1 MNFVQSYA
9 SCPTML
15 PQILIEVSLM
25 KVHGHLLVQL
35 SIITSIVL
43 ALAHIPSSQAQTQL
57 VLSVDAS
64 ANRKPISPLIYGM
77 NFPDQQLIQELGL
90 TVQRR
95 GGNATTRYNWQND
108 FYNTGSDWF
117 FENIASENPDRSTL
131 PNGSAADRF
140 VEQGQTMAIQ
150 SLMVVPLIGY
160 VAKDSSLQHPFAC
173 GFKVSSYGAQQRVDP
188 YDTNCGN
195 GIHSNGSSI
204 TNNNPADTSIA
215 VGPDFVKAWVQ
226 HLVQRYG
233 RAAAGGLRFYNLDNE
248 PGLWPETHR
257 DVYPQHVTYTEL
269 RDRGLAYAATIKDA
283 DSSAQVLG
291 PVQDGWTRYFY
302 ASYHSYPDAVAQ
314 AERDSYAG
322 TPFVE
327 WYLREMKA
335 AEQKQGRRLLDYLDL
350 HYYPQASGVA
360 LQGAG
365 DAQQQALRLR
375 STRSLWDASYVDES
389 WIAGTESGNTAVK
402 LIPRMHDWV
411 AQQYPGT
418 RLAIGEYNWGALDHI
433 NGALAQ
439 ADVLG
444 IFGREGL
451 DLATLWAPPSAQQP
465 GAFAFRMYRNYDG
478 QGKTFG
484 ETSVQA
490 ISSNQDQLSIYAA
503 TRADGAL
510 TLMIINKTGSTLSA
524 DLTLDGI
531 VLKNPAQLYSY
542 SQADLQHIIQAADL
556 PVGKLTNLS
565 FPGESISLLVF
576 PAATQP
582 SPTRTPRLWLPVVKR

>member
-1 MNFVQSYA
+1 
-9 SCPTML
+9 
-15 PQILIEVSLM
+15 M
-25 KVHGHLLVQL
+25 KVHRHLLVQL

-43 ALAHIPSSQAQTQL
+43 ALAHIPSSQAQTKL

-140 VEQGQTMAIQ
+140 VEQGQAMAIQ

-173 GFKVSSYGAQQRVDP
+173 GFKVSSYGAQQHVDP

-195 GIHSNGSSI
+195 GIHSNGSPI

-233 RAAAGGLRFYNLDNE
+233 RANAGGLRFYNLDNE

-269 RDRGLAYAATIKDA
+269 RDRGLAYAAAIKDA
-283 DSSAQVLG
+283 DPSAQVLG

-484 ETSVQA
+484 ETSVRA
-490 ISSNQDQLSIYAA
+490 LSSNQDQLSIYAA

-510 TLMIINKTGSTLSA
+510 TLMIINKTGSVLSA

-542 SQADLQHIIQAADL
+542 SPADLQHIIQAADL

-565 FPGESISLLVF
+565 FPGESINLLVF

-582 SPTRTPRLWLPVVKR
+582 SPVLTPRLWLPVVKR

>member
-1 MNFVQSYA
+1 
-9 SCPTML
+9 
-15 PQILIEVSLM
+15 M
-25 KVHGHLLVQL
+25 KVHRHLLVQL

-43 ALAHIPSSQAQTQL
+43 ALAHIPSSQAQTKL

-140 VEQGQTMAIQ
+140 VEQGQAMAIQ

-173 GFKVSSYGAQQRVDP
+173 GFKVSSYGAQQHVDP

-195 GIHSNGSSI
+195 GIHSNGSPI

-233 RAAAGGLRFYNLDNE
+233 RADAGGLRFYNLDNE

-269 RDRGLAYAATIKDA
+269 RDRGLAYAAAIKDA
-283 DSSAQVLG
+283 DPSAQVLG

-484 ETSVQA
+484 ETSVRA
-490 ISSNQDQLSIYAA
+490 LSSNQDQLSIYAA

-510 TLMIINKTGSTLSA
+510 TLMIINKTGSVLSA

-542 SQADLQHIIQAADL
+542 SPADLQHIIQAADL

-565 FPGESISLLVF
+565 FPGESINLLVF

-582 SPTRTPRLWLPVVKR
+582 SPVLTPRLWLPVVKR

>member
-1 MNFVQSYA
+1 
-9 SCPTML
+9 
-15 PQILIEVSLM
+15 M

>member
-9 SCPTML
+9 SCLTLL

-25 KVHGHLLVQL
+25 KVHRHLLVQL

-43 ALAHIPSSQAQTQL
+43 ALAHIPSSQAQTKL

-140 VEQGQTMAIQ
+140 VEQGQAMAIQ

-173 GFKVSSYGAQQRVDP
+173 GFKVSSYGAQQHVDP

-195 GIHSNGSSI
+195 GIHSNGSPI

-233 RAAAGGLRFYNLDNE
+233 RANAGGLRFYNLDNE

-269 RDRGLAYAATIKDA
+269 RDRGLAYAAAIKDA
-283 DSSAQVLG
+283 DPSAQVLG

-484 ETSVQA
+484 ETSVRA
-490 ISSNQDQLSIYAA
+490 LSSNQDQLSIYAA

-510 TLMIINKTGSTLSA
+510 TLMIINKTGSVLSA

-542 SQADLQHIIQAADL
+542 SPADLQHIIQAADL

-565 FPGESISLLVF
+565 FPGESINLLVF

-582 SPTRTPRLWLPVVKR
+582 SPVLTPRLWLPVVKR